1 MPELRVIHVSDIHLS
16 EKRAYNLKNWEICLR
31 HIDSVKPDFVVVGGD
46 MVLDD
51 PDDAEDQ
58 YFARQQMNRISAP
71 WYAVPGNH
79 DVGDSLP
86 NPYKDQPVTEERLA
100 RYKAL
105 YGDDRF
111 AFDVAGWR
119 FLGLNAQL
127 LFSDLGA
134 EEEQYR
140 WLEGTLAASAGQHV
154 ALFLHKPLCVDT
166 PSEDV
171 RSGMNVDPSSRKR
184 LLAMLGSADVRLIAS
199 GHTHRFRALSA
210 GGVPMIWAP
219 TTAQANT
226 RMVEP
231 RAGLPRQNA
240 GMVFYRFLE
249 DSVEWELHQPEAIVP
264 TDITHFAAKYGAM
277 RYSPEFRASLA
288 EVA

>member
-1 MPELRVIHVSDIHLS
+1 
-16 EKRAYNLKNWEICLR
+16 
-31 HIDSVKPDFVVVGGD
+31 
-46 MVLDD
+46 
-51 PDDAEDQ
+51 
-58 YFARQQMNRISAP
+58 MNRISAP